1 VIHLWVEGFFEVF
14 ATVVI
19 AIYVVNWDSSKI
31 LGFACDFY
39 LTTILYLGSGDWNIA
54 PSVLFGNNR
63 LLLQQ
68 WERSFSLGSGSPDAD
83 WFRGV
88 EDAETLRKQK
98 DFTVGRYAFFIAT
111 CFGI

>member
-1 VIHLWVEGFFEVF
+1 MR
-14 ATVVI
+14 AT
-19 AIYVVNWDSSKI
+19 
-31 LGFACDFY
+31 Y
-39 LTTILYLGSGDWNIA
+39 LTTILYLGSGVIGTLHHLYF
-54 PSVLFGNNR
+54 PVHR

-88 EDAETLRKQK
+88 EDAETISGSRRILPLAV
-98 DFTVGRYAFFIAT
+98 TLIAT